1 MCQPSCQT
9 MRDTQKETLQVPF
22 KTVLLSSGDE
32 QHALKITEVSS
43 LGIISSAEWGRGQ
56 SRALGRELAG
66 GDR

>member
-1 MCQPSCQT
+1 MPTILPNNERYTEGNS
-9 MRDTQKETLQVPF
+9 QVPL

-32 QHALKITEVSS
+32 QHALKRTEVSS
-43 LGIISSAEWGRGQ
+43 SGIISSVEWGRGQ